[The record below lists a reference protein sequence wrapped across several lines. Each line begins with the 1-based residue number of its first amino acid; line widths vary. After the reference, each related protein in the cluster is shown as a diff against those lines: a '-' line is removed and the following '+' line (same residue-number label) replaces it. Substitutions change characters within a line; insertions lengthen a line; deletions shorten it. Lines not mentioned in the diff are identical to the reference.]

1 VFTVKI
7 IQNTALQIIIAAG
20 THSYHSALKVEAEQ
34 GIYNFSFPLMYS
46 ISVPVERTEAIN

>member
-1 VFTVKI
+1 MFTVKI